1 MSLAS
6 RWDSR
11 HDSLNTGHDVDLTDA
26 IASSNT
32 ITAYTATNNSLME
45 RPAFQSP
52 SGTECTKKD
61 KGKGTTN
68 LPQGN
73 SGSIITANS
82 IDSEEKFRE
91 KIGDSILPVFP
102 SLKSMKSNRKKQI
115 INARTRKEKK
125 IKSSF
130 MGVYV
135 GLLTAV
141 GGFLYGYDTG
151 VTNGLLEMDFVK
163 QNFSKNGINF
173 NSGEKAILTSIIS
186 LGTILG
192 SLLSPYISDNYG
204 RRFCLIWALI
214 TFFCI
219 GIILQVSHASFA
231 LLLSGRFING
241 IAVGIISSVIP
252 LFQAEVSPRWIRGSI
267 ISFYQWAITWGLLVS
282 SAISQGTRHIDDDR
296 CYRIPIGLQFVW
308 CGILTIGLIS
318 LPESPRFYVMH
329 DDIDGAIISLS
340 RLRRLNIDDTELVE
354 ELIEIKASHDY
365 ETSDGATSY
374 LDCFRSSPSRVH
386 QVTRMLTGISLQTF
400 QQCSGINFIFYYGV
414 NFFVA
419 TGIQESYLMSF
430 VTYAVNVAF
439 TIPGILFVDKIG
451 RRKLLI
457 FGGIGMIISNYI
469 IAIVGL
475 FADTVVMNKVM
486 LTFVCTFIAC
496 FASSWGPVVWVVTG
510 ELYSL
515 SIRQKAVS
523 LSASTN
529 WIVNFVFAYSTP
541 YLIDPGNH
549 VAALGTKIFFM
560 WGSFNVLGLIVT
572 IFFVY
577 ETKGLM
583 LEEIDELYRT
593 CSSALKSGK
602 YNKEIQSMSKMN
614 QEKFES
620 SDQQRP
626 ETGTLVN
633 ASGNDIGDTNNSIE
647 MVPAAITRIRT
658 DITYSD
664 DSEAGLSQNRSND
677 SNGLTPMEYLSRWE
691 QQNQRANILSDN
703 IITRQ
708 DVLPLSD
715 SDDDISNGSSQSS
728 HDRNF
733 LFDHGLYGDDPNR
746 AFRQMEAEGA
756 EDGGAEIGRGADHDE
771 EQYRR
776 NLREIVQEVSEQT
789 GININLRGV
798 DEDGENTGHTTDI
811 V

>member
-1 MSLAS
+1 MSI
-6 RWDSR
+6 DS
-11 HDSLNTGHDVDLTDA
+11 HGEWQLNSLDTGQDRDITDIA
-26 IASSNT
+26 ASSTNS
-32 ITAYTATNNSLME
+32 ITAYTPTNDSQLNKSKTESQNSVDYAKKE
-45 RPAFQSP
+45 KEAGEPAARRTS
-52 SGTECTKKD
+52 T
-61 KGKGTTN
+61 
-68 LPQGN
+68 
-73 SGSIITANS
+73 ITAES
-82 IDSEEKFRE
+82 MDSEDKFKEKVS
-91 KIGDSILPVFP
+91 DSILPVFP
-102 SLKSMKSNRKKQI
+102 TLKSMKSNRKKQI
-115 INARTRKEKK
+115 LNARVRKEKK

-130 MGVYV
+130 MGLYV

-151 VTNGLLEMDFVK
+151 VINGLLEMDFVK
-163 QNFSKNGINF
+163 EKFSRNGNNFD
-173 NSGEKAILTSIIS
+173 SGEKAILTSILS

-204 RRFCLIWALI
+204 RRFCLVWSLI
-214 TFFCI
+214 TFFSI
-219 GIILQVSHASFA
+219 GTALQISHASYG
-231 LLLSGRFING
+231 LLLSGRLVNG

-252 LFQAEVSPRWIRGSI
+252 LFQAEVSPRWIRGSV

-282 SAISQGTRHIDDDR
+282 SAISQGTRYMNDDR

-308 CGILTIGLIS
+308 CGLLTIGLVS

-365 ETSDGATSY
+365 ETSDGPTSY
-374 LDCFRSSPSRVH
+374 LDCFRSSRSRDH
-386 QVTRMLTGISLQTF
+386 QLTRMMTGISLQTF

-457 FGGIGMIISNYI
+457 FGAIGMIISNYV

-475 FADTVVMNKVM
+475 FTNTVIINKIM
-486 LTFVCTFIAC
+486 LAFVCTFIAC

-510 ELYSL
+510 ELYNL
-515 SIRQKAVS
+515 SVRQKAVS

-541 YLIDPGNH
+541 YLIDQGNH

-560 WGSFNVLGLIVT
+560 WGSFNLLGLIIT
-572 IFFVY
+572 FFFVY

-583 LEEIDELYRT
+583 LEEVDELYRT
-593 CSSALKSGK
+593 CSSALKSSK
-602 YNKEIQSMSKMN
+602 YNKKIQEMSKMN
-614 QEKFES
+614 PEKVES
-620 SDQQRP
+620 TEKSSKHSDKTEAVHQDNIKDDNRSVVMGTDKGAKNSA
-626 ETGTLVN
+626 ETGT
-633 ASGNDIGDTNNSIE
+633 DF
-647 MVPAAITRIRT
+647 
-658 DITYSD
+658 
-664 DSEAGLSQNRSND
+664 SECHTND
-677 SNGLTPMEYLSRWE
+677 SYGLTPMEYLNRWE
-691 QQNQRANILSDN
+691 QQHQRANILSDN

-708 DVLPLSD
+708 SVLPFSD
-715 SDDDISNGSSQSS
+715 SDDDDVSGTSTGNGP
-728 HDRNF
+728 DTNF
-733 LFDHGLYGDDPNR
+733 MFDYGLYGEDPNHV
-746 AFRQMEAEGA
+746 FRLRRTSYGTHNDEEAGDRHY
-756 EDGGAEIGRGADHDE
+756 EDYDE
-771 EQYRR
+771 EQYKR
-776 NLREIVQEVSEQT
+776 NLREIVQDVNEQT
-789 GININLRGV
+789 GIGINLRGV
-798 DEDGENTGHTTDI
+798 DNEEGRDTEHTEDI

>member
-6 RWDSR
+6 RRDSR
-11 HDSLNTGHDVDLTDA
+11 LDSLNTGQDPDVTDA
-26 IASSNT
+26 IASTNT
-32 ITAYTATNNSLME
+32 ITAYTPTNDSLIE
-45 RPAFQSP
+45 RPASESP
-52 SGTECTKKD
+52 TSIEYIRKD
-61 KGKGTTN
+61 KGKDTAN
-68 LPQGN
+68 PVQG
-73 SGSIITANS
+73 SGGSSITAGSIE
-82 IDSEEKFRE
+82 SEEKFRE

-151 VTNGLLEMDFVK
+151 VTNGLLEMNFVK
-163 QNFSKNGINF
+163 ENFSKNGINF

-192 SLLSPYISDNYG
+192 SLLSPYVSDNYG
-204 RRFCLIWALI
+204 RRFCLVWSLI

-219 GIILQVSHASFA
+219 GIVLQVSHASFA

-282 SAISQGTRHIDDDR
+282 SAISQGTRHMNDDR

-386 QVTRMLTGISLQTF
+386 QITRMLTGISLQTF

-430 VTYAVNVAF
+430 VTYAVNVVF

-457 FGGIGMIISNYI
+457 VGGIGMIISNYI

-475 FADTVVMNKVM
+475 FADTVIMNKVM

-515 SIRQKAVS
+515 SVRQKAVS

-593 CSSALKSGK
+593 CSSALKSSK
-602 YNKEIQSMSKMN
+602 YNKEIQLMSKMN

-620 SDQQRP
+620 SEQQRQ
-626 ETGTLVN
+626 ETGQSAATHC
-633 ASGNDIGDTNNSIE
+633 GNMEDNNKSTE
-647 MVPAAITRIRT
+647 MAPAAVTRMGTSVTR
-658 DITYSD
+658 SD
-664 DSEAGLSQNRSND
+664 DSETDLSEYRSND
-677 SNGLTPMEYLSRWE
+677 SNGLTPMEYLNRWE
-691 QQNQRANILSDN
+691 QQNQRVNILSDN

-715 SDDDISNGSSQSS
+715 SDDDISNESSQSS
-728 HDRNF
+728 QDRNF
-733 LFDHGLYGDDPNR
+733 LFDHGLYGEDPNR
-746 AFRQMEAEGA
+746 AFRRLE
-756 EDGGAEIGRGADHDE
+756 EDGGGDREAEVRRGADYDE
-771 EQYRR
+771 EQYRQ
-776 NLREIVQEVSEQT
+776 NLREIVQEVNEQT
-789 GININLRGV
+789 GIDINLRGI
-798 DEDGENTGHTTDI
+798 DEEGNRGHSADF